1 MSHASV
7 LRVATTEYANLYAV
21 PIETS
26 ELRRRLRTAIEQAR
40 SNAAARRARSDA
52 AVRDY
57 EKFLTTVAVPVVQ
70 QFANVLSAEGYH
82 FNVATPAS
90 SVRLTS
96 AGAGEDYIEIALDTT
111 EDPPEVVGRT
121 SRGRGR
127 RMIASERA
135 VRERTAIAELNEED
149 VTAFLLAEIVSFVA
163 R

>member
-1 MSHASV
+1 M
-7 LRVATTEYANLYAV
+7 

-26 ELRRRLRTAIEQAR
+26 ELRRRLRTAIDQAR
-40 SNAAARRARSDA
+40 SNAAARRVRTDA
-52 AVRDY
+52 AARDY
-57 EKFLTTVAVPVVQ
+57 DKFLETVAVPVLQ
-70 QFANVLSAEGYH
+70 QFANVLSAEGHH
-82 FNVATPAS
+82 FNIATPAG

-96 AGAGEDYIEIALDTT
+96 ARGSEDYIEIALDTT

-127 RMIASERA
+127 RMISTERA

-149 VTAFLLAEIVSFVA
+149 VAAFLLAEIVLFVA

>member
-1 MSHASV
+1 M
-7 LRVATTEYANLYAV
+7 

-52 AVRDY
+52 ATRDY
-57 EKFLTTVAVPVVQ
+57 ETFLSRVAIPVVQ
-70 QFANVLSAEGYH
+70 QFANVLSAEGHH
-82 FNVATPAS
+82 FNVATPAG

-96 AGAGEDYIEIALDTT
+96 AAANEDFIEITLDTT

-127 RMIASERA
+127 RLISSERA
-135 VRERTAIAELNEED
+135 VRERTAVAELNEED
-149 VTAFLLAEIVSFVA
+149 VLAFLLTEIVPFVG